1 MSRGWSFWS
10 VIRTRLLFCICFFLL
25 LVEVEGEE
33 SVEDIG
39 VEDGDKEGEMEEE
52 GGRPYFSLPA

>member
-10 VIRTRLLFCICFFLL
+10 VIRTRLLSCICFFLL

-33 SVEDIG
+33 SIEDIG
-39 VEDGDKEGEMEEE
+39 VEDGDKEGEIEEE
-52 GGRPYFSLPA
+52 GRRPCFNLPA